1 MRMTMRVRES
11 SRRRR
16 RGNLAPRPGTP
27 AVASLMTDTEQADQ
41 LRKLAIIPAYNE
53 EGMVGQVVR
62 GIRRHAP
69 EFDIVVVDD
78 GSTDRTFAE
87 ASAEG
92 VTVIRHPFNLDRR
105 RDAVRVQV
113 RGGQRVR
120 RRRAGRRR
128 RQHKPAYLND
138 LLEALRTSGR
148 ADMVCGS
155 RFREDPGYKVPIG
168 RRIGNLIFSLILSVM
183 VRRRIT
189 DPTSGFR
196 MTNRRGIEL
205 FARDYPHDYP
215 EVEAI
220 LMLHAHSLRLHE
232 VPVRM
237 NARGFGRSSI
247 DYPRSAYYMAKVLL
261 ALFVGLFLPTR
272 TSAAGPPRGPARRP
286 RRLNAAAARSR
297 GRRPCGDERHA
308 PDRRRGRAPAHRP
321 DRRGR
326 GDRGAAARGARAGQA
341 PPARRALRAA
351 VDDGRCRPA
360 RARRVDRPARLGV
373 RSGGDRRSPNAF
385 LAAFGVAFVL
395 CCTSRLR
402 TRGSARRQRSS
413 PRRSRGSTSWCAHGT
428 PREPTESPTAAT
440 PRTARRGTPA
450 PATLRAAPGRPTSRR
465 AAPSAAARRSRPAPD
480 TARRAR
486 R

>member
-1 MRMTMRVRES
+1 
-11 SRRRR
+11 
-16 RGNLAPRPGTP
+16 
-27 AVASLMTDTEQADQ
+27 MTDTEQADQ

-92 VTVIRHPFNLDRR
+92 VTVIRHPFNLGIGGAMQSGFKYAAANEYDV
-105 RDAVRVQV
+105 AAQV
-113 RGGQRVR
+113 DGDG
-120 RRRAGRRR
+120 
-128 RQHKPAYLND
+128 QHKPTYLND
-138 LLEALRTSGR
+138 LLEALRTSGK

-155 RFREDPGYKVPIG
+155 RFRGDPGYKVPIG
-168 RRIGNLIFSLILSVM
+168 RRIGNLIFSLILSMM

-261 ALFVGLFLPTR
+261 ALFVGLFRKRPTP
-272 TSAAGPPRGPARRP
+272 SHAPPDRP
-286 RRLNAAAARSR
+286 EGQPVAPAAAT
-297 GRRPCGDERHA
+297 
-308 PDRRRGRAPAHRP
+308 
-321 DRRGR
+321 
-326 GDRGAAARGARAGQA
+326 AAASEESE
-341 PPARRALRAA
+341 PAA
-351 VDDGRCRPA
+351 VGR
-360 RARRVDRPARLGV
+360 
-373 RSGGDRRSPNAF
+373 
-385 LAAFGVAFVL
+385 
-395 CCTSRLR
+395 
-402 TRGSARRQRSS
+402 
-413 PRRSRGSTSWCAHGT
+413 
-428 PREPTESPTAAT
+428 
-440 PRTARRGTPA
+440 
-450 PATLRAAPGRPTSRR
+450 
-465 AAPSAAARRSRPAPD
+465 
-480 TARRAR
+480 
-486 R
+486 